1 MYERVP
7 MVEESLEISEA
18 WKSLWNEYNLKSE
31 WTLIVNVML
40 NSVIWVLFIYYYS
53 ILIFYLAFIYISL
66 ALILIVVYIWVILF
80 CRFYLFIYYNDNLP
94 VIFFIF

>member
-53 ILIFYLAFIYISL
+53 IS
-66 ALILIVVYIWVILF
+66 
-80 CRFYLFIYYNDNLP
+80 
-94 VIFFIF
+94 